1 MPSSLLRRL
10 AFVALV
16 GAAAP
21 PAVHAQGFLHKL
33 KDKAKEKVD
42 QHTDDAAQSAV
53 DKADAAVTG
62 TASDAAS
69 SSSAQSAQSAQ
80 SASSA
85 PPGAGVWLNYDFV
98 PGDKVLFFDDFA
110 SDHVGD
116 LPRHEDLSDGNA
128 TVVEIKGTKYF
139 HTLTGATFTITLP
152 EVLPQRFT
160 IEVRYHSP
168 AGNGNPLHVTI
179 GNDNQFTFYCY
190 LTNAGLD
197 GAGTNGDKHSSQ
209 DAHGIG
215 DNDFVTCRLMV
226 DGSYA
231 KGYINEQ
238 RLAQL
243 NGLVFDRT
251 NQIRID
257 VPSTNDD
264 EGGSLL
270 TDIRVAEGGK
280 PLYDAL
286 AANGR
291 VSTHGILF
299 ATGSATIEGEST
311 PTLQEIADMLTTH
324 PDLKLLIEGH
334 TDNVGS
340 AAANQALSEQRA
352 AAVKQYLVSKNG
364 IAAARLQTKGY
375 GASKPAASN
384 DTPAG
389 RQQNRRVELV
399 RM

>member
-1 MPSSLLRRL
+1 
-10 AFVALV
+10 
-16 GAAAP
+16 
-21 PAVHAQGFLHKL
+21 
-33 KDKAKEKVD
+33 
-42 QHTDDAAQSAV
+42 
-53 DKADAAVTG
+53 
-62 TASDAAS
+62 
-69 SSSAQSAQSAQ
+69 
-80 SASSA
+80 
-85 PPGAGVWLNYDFV
+85 
-98 PGDKVLFFDDFA
+98 
-110 SDHVGD
+110 
-116 LPRHEDLSDGNA
+116 
-128 TVVEIKGTKYF
+128 
-139 HTLTGATFTITLP
+139 
-152 EVLPQRFT
+152 
-160 IEVRYHSP
+160 
-168 AGNGNPLHVTI
+168 
-179 GNDNQFTFYCY
+179 
-190 LTNAGLD
+190 
-197 GAGTNGDKHSSQ
+197 
-209 DAHGIG
+209 
-215 DNDFVTCRLMV
+215 
-226 DGSYA
+226 
-231 KGYINEQ
+231 
-238 RLAQL
+238 
-243 NGLVFDRT
+243 LVFDRT
-251 NQIRID
+251 SQIRID